1 MILVTG
7 ATGYVGGR
15 LVPRLLEKGYK
26 VRCLARDASRL
37 KNRWNGAEIFQGD
50 VLDEGSLKKA
60 LKGIDTAYYLIH
72 SMGGND
78 EFSTTDI
85 IAAENFARAAES
97 QKVKRIVYLGGLG
110 STDENLS
117 KHLLSRLQ
125 TGDAL
130 RKFSVPVTEFRAG
143 VIVGSGS
150 LSFEMIRYLTE
161 RLAVMI
167 TPKWVNTKT
176 QPIAIRD
183 VLRYLIGALEVEK
196 SSGEIIEIGGE
207 DILTYKDLMSIYAEV
222 RGLKR
227 YFIDVPVLTPRLS
240 SHWIGFVTPLPSRI
254 AKPLVDGLK
263 NELVCKSTKARELFS
278 FKTISYKQSVELAL
292 QRNKEGKTET
302 IWFSA
307 YSSSVKSEVS
317 PVHLSQK
324 EGMIIERRETVV
336 KANVESTYNAFTSLG
351 GKSGWYANLL
361 WRIRGYL
368 DLLIGGV
375 GLRRGR
381 RSETELLPGDPL
393 DFWRVEEIEKNK
405 LLRLRA
411 EMKLPGKAWLQYQ
424 SEKNSDS
431 TTKLIQTAF
440 YEPKGL
446 WGLLY
451 WYSVYAL
458 HQIIFGGMIRSVKR
472 SAENTSL
479 ESSVNDIRD
488 LENKHFSKF
497 NN

>member
-15 LVPRLLEKGYK
+15 LVPRLQESGYK

-37 KNRWNGAEIFQGD
+37 KDRWNGAEIFQGD
-50 VLDEGSLKKA
+50 VLDENSLNDA

-72 SMGGND
+72 SMGSD
-78 EFSTTDI
+78 SEFSKTDI
-85 IAAENFARAAES
+85 LAAENFARAAEN
-97 QKVKRIVYLGGLG
+97 QKVKRIIYLGGLV
-110 STDENLS
+110 SPDENLS
-117 KHLLSRLQ
+117 KHLSSRLQ
-125 TGDAL
+125 TGETL

-150 LSFEMIRYLTE
+150 LSFEMVRYLTE

-183 VLRYLIGALEVEK
+183 VLRYLIDALEVKK
-196 SSGEIIEIGGE
+196 STGEIIEIGGE

-227 YFIDVPVLTPRLS
+227 YFIKVPVLTPRLS

-263 NELVCKSTKARELFS
+263 NELICKSTKSKEMFN
-278 FKTISYKQSVELAL
+278 FTPISYKQAVELAL
-292 QRNKEGKTET
+292 QRNKDGKTET

-307 YSSSVKSEVS
+307 YSSGVKNEVS
-317 PVHLSQK
+317 PVHLTQK
-324 EGMIIERRETVV
+324 EGMIIEKREIEVS
-336 KANVESTYNAFTSLG
+336 ANADSTFKAFTSLG

-361 WRIRGYL
+361 WRTRGYI
-368 DLLIGGV
+368 DLLFGGV

-393 DFWRVEEIEKNK
+393 DFWRVEEIETNK
-405 LLRLRA
+405 QLRLRA
-411 EMKLPGKAWLQYQ
+411 EMKLPGKAWLQFQ
-424 SEKNSDS
+424 VEENADDS
-431 TTKLIQTAF
+431 STLTQTAF
-440 YEPKGL
+440 YEPRGL

-451 WYSVYAL
+451 WYSVNPL
-458 HQIIFGGMIRSVKR
+458 HGLIFGGMIKSIKK
-472 SAENTSL
+472 SAEKMYNS
-479 ESSVNDIRD
+479 IC
-488 LENKHFSKF
+488 
-497 NN
+497 

>member
-15 LVPRLLEKGYK
+15 LVPRLQESGYK

-50 VLDEGSLKKA
+50 VLDEDSLNNA

-72 SMGGND
+72 SMGGDD
-78 EFSTTDI
+78 EFSKTDI
-85 IAAENFARAAES
+85 IAAENFARAAEN
-97 QKVKRIVYLGGLG
+97 QNVKRIIYLGGLV
-110 STDENLS
+110 SPDENLS
-117 KHLLSRLQ
+117 KHLSSRLQ
-125 TGDAL
+125 TGETL

-183 VLRYLIGALEVEK
+183 VLRYLIDALKVRE
-196 SSGEIIEIGGE
+196 STGEIIEIGGE

-227 YFIDVPVLTPRLS
+227 YFIKVPVLTPRLS

-263 NELVCKSTKARELFS
+263 NELICKSTKAKELFNFTS
-278 FKTISYKQSVELAL
+278 ISYKEAVELAL
-292 QRNKEGKTET
+292 KRNKEGKTET

-307 YSSSVKSEVS
+307 YSSGVKNEVS
-317 PVHLSQK
+317 PVHLTQK
-324 EGMIIERRETVV
+324 EGMIIEKRETLV
-336 KANVESTYNAFTSLG
+336 KANIESTFKAFTSLG
-351 GKSGWYANLL
+351 GKNGWYANFL
-361 WRIRGYL
+361 WRIRGHL
-368 DLLIGGV
+368 DLLFGGV

-411 EMKLPGKAWLQYQ
+411 EMKLPGKAWLQFQ
-424 SEKNSDS
+424 VEENLNNHS
-431 TTKLIQTAF
+431 TLTQTAF

-446 WGLLY
+446 WGVLY
-451 WYSVYAL
+451 WYSVYPL
-458 HQIIFGGMIRSVKR
+458 HGLIFGGMIKSIKK
-472 SAENTSL
+472 SAEKM
-479 ESSVNDIRD
+479 V
-488 LENKHFSKF
+488 K
-497 NN
+497 

>member
-15 LVPRLLEKGYK
+15 LVPRLLESGYK
-26 VRCLARDASRL
+26 IRCLARDASRL
-37 KNRWNGAEIFQGD
+37 KNRWKGVEIFQGD
-50 VLDEGSLKKA
+50 VLDEESLNKA
-60 LKGIDTAYYLIH
+60 VKGIDTAYYLIH
-72 SMGGND
+72 SMGSDD
-78 EFSTTDI
+78 EFSKTDI
-85 IAAENFARAAES
+85 IAAENFARAAEK
-97 QKVKRIVYLGGLG
+97 QKVKRIIYLGGLV
-110 STDENLS
+110 SSDVKLS
-117 KHLLSRLQ
+117 KHLSSRQQ
-125 TGDAL
+125 TGETL
-130 RKFSVPVTEFRAG
+130 RNFSVPVTEFRAG

-183 VLRYLIGALEVEK
+183 VLRYLIDALEVEK
-196 SSGEIIEIGGE
+196 SSGQIIEIGGE
-207 DILTYKDLMSIYAEV
+207 DILTYKDLMGIYADV

-227 YFIDVPVLTPRLS
+227 YFIKVPVLTPRLS

-263 NELVCKSTKARELFS
+263 NELICKSTRAKELFN
-278 FKTISYKQSVELAL
+278 FRPISYKQAVEFAL

-307 YSSSVKSEVS
+307 YSSGNKNKVT

-324 EGMIIERRETVV
+324 EGMMIEKREAIVN
-336 KANVESTYNAFTSLG
+336 ANAGSTFKAFTSLG
-351 GKSGWYANLL
+351 GKNGWYANHL
-361 WRIRGYL
+361 WRIRGYI
-368 DLLIGGV
+368 DLLLGGA

-381 RSETELLPGDPL
+381 RSETELLAGDPL
-393 DFWRVEEIEKNK
+393 DFWRVEEIEENK
-405 LLRLRA
+405 QLRLRA
-411 EMKLPGKAWLQYQ
+411 EMKLPGKAWLQFQ
-424 SEKNSDS
+424 VEKNADDTS
-431 TTKLIQTAF
+431 TLTQTAF

-451 WYSVYAL
+451 WYSVYPL
-458 HQIIFGGMIRSVKR
+458 HGLIFGGMIKSIKKA
-472 SAENTSL
+472 AE
-479 ESSVNDIRD
+479 
-488 LENKHFSKF
+488 KF
-497 NN
+497 PE

>member
-15 LVPRLLEKGYK
+15 LVPRLLESGYK

-37 KNRWNGAEIFQGD
+37 KNRWNRAEIFQGD
-50 VLDEGSLKKA
+50 VLDENSLKKA

-72 SMGGND
+72 SMGSD
-78 EFSTTDI
+78 SEFSKTDI
-85 IAAENFARAAES
+85 IAAENFARAAEN
-97 QKVKRIVYLGGLG
+97 QKVKRIIYLGGLV
-110 STDENLS
+110 SPDENLS
-117 KHLLSRLQ
+117 KHLSSRLQ
-125 TGDAL
+125 TGETL
-130 RKFSVPVTEFRAG
+130 RKFSVPLTEFRAG

-183 VLRYLIGALEVEK
+183 VLRYLIDALKVEK
-196 SSGEIIEIGGE
+196 STGEIIEIGGE

-227 YFIDVPVLTPRLS
+227 YFIKVPVLTPRLS

-263 NELVCKSTKARELFS
+263 NELICKSTKAKELFN
-278 FKTISYKQSVELAL
+278 FIPISYKQAVELAL

-307 YSSSVKSEVS
+307 YSSGAKNKVT
-317 PVHLSQK
+317 PLHLTQK
-324 EGMIIERRETVV
+324 EGMIIEKRETI
-336 KANVESTYNAFTSLG
+336 VEADVEPVFKAFTSLG
-351 GKSGWYANLL
+351 GKSGWYANFL
-361 WRIRGYL
+361 WRIRGYI
-368 DLLIGGV
+368 DLFWGGV

-381 RSETELLPGDPL
+381 RSETELLLGDPL
-393 DFWRVEEIEKNK
+393 DFWRVEEIEENK

-411 EMKLPGKAWLQYQ
+411 EMKLPGKAWLQFQ
-424 SEKNSDS
+424 VEENSNGNS
-431 TTKLIQTAF
+431 TLTQTAF

-446 WGLLY
+446 WGLMY
-451 WYSVYAL
+451 WYSVYPL
-458 HQIIFGGMIRSVKR
+458 HGLIFGGMIKSIKK
-472 SAENTSL
+472 SAENM
-479 ESSVNDIRD
+479 V
-488 LENKHFSKF
+488 
-497 NN
+497 

>member
-26 VRCLARDASRL
+26 VRAIARDPSRL
-37 KNRWNGAEIFQGD
+37 KNRWDGVEIVQGD
-50 VLDEGSLKKA
+50 VLNKDSLQNVFKDV
-60 LKGIDTAYYLIH
+60 DTAYYLIH
-72 SMGGND
+72 SMGGEG
-78 EFSTTDI
+78 EFSKTDI
-85 IAAENFARAAES
+85 KAAENFAGTAEE
-97 QKVKRIVYLGGLG
+97 QGVKRIIYLGGL
-110 STDENLS
+110 SSSEEQLS
-117 KHLLSRLQ
+117 KHLSSRLQ
-125 TGDAL
+125 TGETL
-130 RKFSVPVTEFRAG
+130 RKFGVSVTEFQAG

-161 RLAVMI
+161 RLKFMI

-183 VLRYLIGALEVEK
+183 VLRYLVDALTVEK
-196 SSGEIIEIGGE
+196 SKGEIIEIGGE

-227 YFIDVPVLTPRLS
+227 YFIKVPVLTPRLS
-240 SHWIGFVTPLPSRI
+240 SHWVGLVTPLPSRI

-263 NELVCKSTKARELFS
+263 TELICKSNKAKELFG
-278 FKTISYKQSVELAL
+278 FKTISYKQAVELAL

-307 YSSSVKSEVS
+307 YSSGTKSKLT
-317 PVHLSQK
+317 PHHLTQK
-324 EGMIIERRETVV
+324 EGMIIEKRE
-336 KANVESTYNAFTSLG
+336 KLVEASAEQTFKAFTSIG
-351 GKSGWYANLL
+351 GRNGWYANFL
-361 WRIRGYL
+361 WKIRGYI

-375 GLRRGR
+375 GMRRGR
-381 RSETELLPGDPL
+381 RSETDLTSGDPL

-411 EMKLPGKAWLQYQ
+411 EMKLPGEAWLQFNV
-424 SEKNSDS
+424 ENIDDNKS
-431 TTKLIQTAF
+431 TLTQTAF
-440 YEPKGL
+440 FEPKGL

-451 WYSVYAL
+451 WYSIYPFHGL
-458 HQIIFGGMIRSVKR
+458 IFGGMVKAVKN
-472 SAENTSL
+472 SAE
-479 ESSVNDIRD
+479 EI
-488 LENKHFSKF
+488 
-497 NN
+497 

>member
-15 LVPRLLEKGYK
+15 LVPRLLDNGYK

-37 KNRWNGAEIFQGD
+37 KDRWEGVEIFQGD
-50 VLDEGSLKKA
+50 VLDEGSLNNA

-72 SMGGND
+72 SMGGD
-78 EFSTTDI
+78 DFSKTDI
-85 IAAENFARAAES
+85 LAAENFARAAEN
-97 QKVKRIVYLGGLG
+97 QKVKRIIYLGGLI
-110 STDENLS
+110 SPDENLS
-117 KHLLSRLQ
+117 KHLASRLQ
-125 TGDAL
+125 TGEAL
-130 RKFSVPVTEFRAG
+130 RKYSVPVTEFRAG

-161 RLAVMI
+161 RLAIMI
-167 TPKWVNTKT
+167 TPKWVSTKT

-183 VLRYLIGALEVEK
+183 VLRYLIDALRVEESTGEV
-196 SSGEIIEIGGE
+196 IEIGGE

-222 RGLKR
+222 RGLTR
-227 YFIDVPVLTPRLS
+227 YFIKVPVLTPRLS

-254 AKPLVDGLK
+254 AKPLIDGLR
-263 NELVCKSTKARELFS
+263 NELVCKSTKARDLFNI
-278 FKTISYKQSVELAL
+278 KPIPYKEAVELAL

-307 YSSSVKSEVS
+307 YSSGIKGEGS
-317 PVHLSQK
+317 PVHLAQK
-324 EGMIIERRETVV
+324 EGMIIEKRETVV
-336 KANVESTYNAFTSLG
+336 SADAGTTFNAFTSLG

-361 WRIRGYL
+361 WRVRGYI
-368 DLLIGGV
+368 DLLFGGV

-393 DFWRVEEIEKNK
+393 DFWRVEEIEKNR

-411 EMKLPGKAWLQYQ
+411 EMKLPGKAWLQFQ
-424 SEKNSDS
+424 VEETSNHNS
-431 TTKLIQTAF
+431 TLTQTAF

-451 WYSVYAL
+451 WYSVYPL
-458 HQIIFGGMIRSVKR
+458 HGLIFGGMIKSIKKSVEGVR
-472 SAENTSL
+472 
-479 ESSVNDIRD
+479 
-488 LENKHFSKF
+488 
-497 NN
+497 